1 MTTYVLLH
9 GGGMGGWVWRHVA
22 APLRAAGH
30 EVLTPTF
37 TGFGE
42 RVHLLSKDHGHDVHV
57 QDVVGVL
64 RYEDVSDVVLVGHS
78 FAGTVIPGVVAQE
91 GGRIGRIVYLDA
103 VMSYSGESV
112 SETMG
117 QMLAD
122 QMSGVRAAVQ
132 GGQAGPGTDVHLMQR
147 ELLTANPHDVPAERL
162 QWLLEH
168 LSDMPL
174 RSVVDP
180 VAVGV
185 ETLPR
190 TTEYIAAKN
199 DPTMA
204 KSHERAVE
212 LGWQVHEWKADHSF
226 IVGYPEKVTDFLLG
240 HS

>member
-57 QDVVGVL
+57 QDVAGVL
-64 RYEDVSDVVLVGHS
+64 RYEDVHDVVLVGHS

-91 GGRIGRIVYLDA
+91 GRRIRHIVYLDA
-103 VMSYSGESV
+103 VMSLTGESV

-117 QMLAD
+117 QMPAD
-122 QMSGVRAAVQ
+122 QLPGIRAAVQ
-132 GGQAGPGTDVHLMQR
+132 GGQVGPGTDVHLQQR
-147 ELLTANPHDVPAERL
+147 EMLRAAPHEMPAERL
-162 QWLLEH
+162 EWLLDH
-168 LSDMPL
+168 LSDMPM
-174 RSVVDP
+174 RSVIDP

-190 TTEYIAAKN
+190 TTDYIAAKS
-199 DPTMA
+199 DPTLA
-204 KSHERAVE
+204 RSHERAVE

-226 IVGYPEKVTDFLLG
+226 IVGQAEAVADFLLKRG
-240 HS
+240 